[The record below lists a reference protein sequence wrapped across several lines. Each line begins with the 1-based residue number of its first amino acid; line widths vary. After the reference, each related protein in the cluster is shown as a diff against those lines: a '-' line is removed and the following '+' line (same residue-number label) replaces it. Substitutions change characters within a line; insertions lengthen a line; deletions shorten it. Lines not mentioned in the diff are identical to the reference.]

1 MNRVLNTSSV
11 EPRHRLSYWTEMVC
25 DTYVQLDCDP
35 AAGLRTI
42 EGEIASD
49 RLATLELSRVTSTA
63 QRVLRTPSRIARS
76 AEDYFLVSIQA
87 RGEGQVLQD
96 GRTAHLQPGDFALY
110 DSTYPYEL
118 RFDGPFCQ
126 YVLMIP
132 GPVLRSLLP
141 DTRRLTATTV
151 SGRRGAGHLMI
162 GMISTLASDMSEL
175 APESAVAV
183 ADSVTHI
190 LVAGLS
196 ALPAA
201 RPVPVSHLAA
211 LHREQIKACVRTRLH
226 DPELGVAGIAAQLRL
241 SPSTLH
247 RAWSGEPCSLAEWIR
262 VQRLDAAQRDLC
274 SPAHAKRSI
283 SEIAFDCGFS
293 DAAHFSRA
301 FRSRFG
307 CSPSELRAANAHAAC
322 RTLPQ
327 HPP

>member
-1 MNRVLNTSSV
+1 MTRVLNTSSV
-11 EPRHRLSYWTEMVC
+11 EPRHRLAYWTEMVC

-63 QRVLRTPSRIARS
+63 QRVLRTPSRISRA

-96 GRTAHLQPGDFALY
+96 GRTAQLQPGDFALY
-110 DSTYPYEL
+110 DSTHPYEL

-132 GPVLRSLLP
+132 GPVIRSALH

-162 GMISTLASDMSEL
+162 GMISTLASEMSEL
-175 APESAVAV
+175 APESAAAV
-183 ADSVTHI
+183 ADSVTNI

-196 ALPAA
+196 ALPGA
-201 RPVPVSHLAA
+201 RPLAISRLAA
-211 LHREQIKACVRTRLH
+211 LHREQVKACVRARLR
-226 DPELGVAGIAAQLRL
+226 DPDLTVAGIAAQLRL

-274 SPAHAKRSI
+274 SPAHAKRSV

-301 FRSRFG
+301 FRARFG
-307 CSPSELRAANAHAAC
+307 RSPSELRATNARVPGRPA
-322 RTLPQ
+322 PQ
-327 HPP
+327 RRP